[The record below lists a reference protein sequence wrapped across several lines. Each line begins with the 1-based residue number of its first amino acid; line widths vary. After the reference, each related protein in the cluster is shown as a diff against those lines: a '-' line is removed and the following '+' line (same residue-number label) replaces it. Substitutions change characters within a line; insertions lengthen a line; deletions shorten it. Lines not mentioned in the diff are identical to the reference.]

1 MKDTKYTIFI
11 VLLIIFFAACGRKE
25 ESVPKKVVAEIGDEI
40 LYADELNT
48 IIKQELFDELN
59 KIYEIKK
66 KALEQL
72 INVKLLQNEANK
84 KQLSYQQ
91 FINDYTD
98 YQIKRLGLDSL
109 FRHYNIQSTIEFRDT
124 NMYNISINSTDG
136 KYSRLY
142 QLRGAIVDD
151 LLDSLK
157 QNKRIV
163 QYLYPPKSPLIDLT
177 DLHTYYRGNLHSEVS
192 VIIVSDFDCGVC
204 INSHDLYESIYQQY
218 KEKVKFGY
226 VHYSAMPTLAQ
237 IASEAANSQNKFW
250 EFHDSLY
257 AHKGYIDSTAVYNIA
272 HSLSMDINKFK
283 KDIENDIGQKL
294 IEKTINQLV
303 LIGVYATPTII
314 VNGRLIVHSDSKDEI
329 THLIDKELSKS

>member
-1 MKDTKYTIFI
+1 MKDSKYTII
-11 VLLIIFFAACGRKE
+11 IILLIILFAACSKNKRSSQKN
-25 ESVPKKVVAEIGDEI
+25 KVVAEVGEEI

-84 KQLSYQQ
+84 KQLTYQQ
-91 FINDYTD
+91 YINSYTD
-98 YQIKRLGLDSL
+98 AQIGKLGLDSL
-109 FRHYNIQSTIEFRDT
+109 FMRYNIQSTIEFRDT
-124 NMYNISINSTDG
+124 NMYNISINSTNG
-136 KYSRLY
+136 KYSKLY

-177 DLHTYYRGNLHSEVS
+177 DLHTYYRGNLHSKVS
-192 VIIVSDFDCGVC
+192 IVIISDFDCGTC
-204 INSHDLYESIYQQY
+204 INSHDLYESIYQEY
-218 KEKVKFGY
+218 KDKVKFGY
-226 VHYSAMPTLAQ
+226 IHYSAIPTLAQ
-237 IASEAANSQNKFW
+237 IASEAANKQNRFW

-257 AHKGYIDSTAVYNIA
+257 THKGYIDSTAVYNIA

-283 KDIENDIGQKL
+283 KDIESDIGQKL

-314 VNGRLIVHSDSKDEI
+314 INGRLIVHSNSKDEI
-329 THLIDKELSKS
+329 IHLIDEELSK